1 MDHPSEVECNEQA
14 KRPQS
19 NVPISIII
27 LLLQGKISGTTKS
40 IEGTV
45 IIPNLSDENN
55 AEEVDVNVSTSATGS
70 PDADAMK
77 QMMRIVGAKVIREQL
92 AKYIKSLKEG

>member
-1 MDHPSEVECNEQA
+1 MECNEQA

>member
-1 MDHPSEVECNEQA
+1 VDHPSEVECNDQA

-19 NVPISIII
+19 NVPISVIIF
-27 LLLQGKISGTTKS
+27 LLQGKISGTTKS

-55 AEEVDVNVSTSATGS
+55 AEEVDVNVSTTATG